1 MLCFS
6 LSLFFFLS
14 FFPISTS
21 LEIAMKPLTTLHS
34 DMFHWFTLPF
44 LPTLGRSC
52 SLYLGSLFLQ
62 ISPGEVVSVHINY
75 NFLAGILYKVQC
87 NAKSYTYQLK
97 MVLLSPQTLIIW
109 GRKTTQLMRTF
120 LCDRCSQWVK
130 HVPYQRRQNT
140 AHTGSRRIKESSPH
154 PSVFVCVCLS
164 LSSSSSPAFSPS
176 VNCVHA
182 CLDWGL
188 SFCSMP
194 ASLHIFHSHDCK
206 RLIT

>member
-1 MLCFS
+1 MNLVLCFS
-6 LSLFFFLS
+6 FSLFFFFFFSHFNILGNSNEISDNLTLWYVPCLS
-14 FFPISTS
+14 YLLKVAPV
-21 LEIAMKPLTTLHS
+21 AC
-34 DMFHWFTLPF
+34 
-44 LPTLGRSC
+44 TLG
-52 SLYLGSLFLQ
+52 LFSFRFPLEKLSQ
-62 ISPGEVVSVHINY
+62 CILIII
-75 NFLAGILYKVQC
+75 FLAGILYKVQC

-109 GRKTTQLMRTF
+109 ARKTTQLMRTF

-130 HVPYQRRQNT
+130 HVTYQRRQNT